1 MIDVSVVTLLSFL
14 CIKYRNY
21 ICQQQHSIS
30 SASTPPNGDTGGDHI
45 SHPLSLLTHLSQ
57 YINRYIP
64 RSIRFNSNMA
74 NSDSSSPHF
83 LQTQHTFARVGACRG
98 QYSQGLLAGNWMMWL
113 LLLLSTVVIWLWILS
128 LIILCWFKYAVVV
141 VGLLR
146 WRWRWLPP
154 PNRTYWTHLCLSLCL
169 LRCLHGRAGLHEI
182 TTDIGGNY
190 DAQYGQ
196 TEEDHDLLLQG
207 ATVRGWFSDW
217 GGAKGR
223 DKRVNR
229 GQRGDSC

>member
-1 MIDVSVVTLLSFL
+1 MVLVCAGRDRDHLRLADNRSCSGKDSVVMIDVSVVTLLSFL

-30 SASTPPNGDTGGDHI
+30 FASTPPNGDTGGDHI

-113 LLLLSTVVIWLWILS
+113 LLLLSTVVYGNGYYLLS
-128 LIILCWFKYAVVV
+128 
-141 VGLLR
+141 
-146 WRWRWLPP
+146 
-154 PNRTYWTHLCLSLCL
+154 SS
-169 LRCLHGRAGLHEI
+169 AGL
-182 TTDIGGNY
+182 NMR
-190 DAQYGQ
+190 
-196 TEEDHDLLLQG
+196 LLLLG
-207 ATVRGWFSDW
+207 CWDG
-217 GGAKGR
+217 GGADYLPQIVRTGLISVSPSVFCGAYMGGLAYMK
-223 DKRVNR
+223 
-229 GQRGDSC
+229 